1 MNAITH
7 DYTRD
12 EAARTPSL
20 LEVAVTIAELL
31 PFEDPAFS
39 FRTFIQY
46 VLEEIDQGVSNE
58 EALKQAA
65 HRVIHDSF
73 LKYEHA
79 VEDREDRAVSTI
91 DELFAT
97 P

>member
-7 DYTRD
+7 DYTQD
-12 EAARTPSL
+12 EASHSPSL
-20 LEVAVTIAELL
+20 IEVAVTIAELL
-31 PFEDPAFS
+31 PFDDPTFS

-46 VLEEIDQGVSNE
+46 VLEEIDRGASNE

-65 HRVIHDSF
+65 HRVIHES
-73 LKYEHA
+73 YSRSGNEH
-79 VEDREDRAVSTI
+79 EDQAFSTI

-97 P
+97 T